1 MCLHNQ
7 NKYGYNPYFHG
18 YCICNKKEKFVELF
32 DEE

>member
-7 NKYGYNPYFHG
+7 NKYEYNPYFHG
-18 YCICNKKEKFVELF
+18 CCLCDKKREVVELF